1 MFIVAVGVTLPRA
14 GSTLDE
20 STGVEVSST
29 TEVLIMNP
37 AVTVVVGSAVFVE
50 VPPVLPG
57 LDVEVLI
64 DTTGLGVSVV
74 VFVMVRV
81 VVTVGVS
88 VMVKVVVMLGV

>member
-1 MFIVAVGVTLPRA
+1 MPSE
-14 GSTLDE
+14 GSATAE

-29 TEVLIMNP
+29 TEVLITNP
-37 AVTVVVGSAVFVE
+37 VEAVFVGSAVLVE
-50 VPPVLPG
+50 VLPVLPG

-64 DTTGLGVSVV
+64 DMTGLGVSVA

-88 VMVKVVVMLGV
+88 VIVKVVVMLGV